1 MSSNYIS
8 TVGTDRLALVSST
21 DATLA
26 DQPTYY
32 HMHIHIV
39 HAMLEAGTTQSV
51 GKAFSLEN
59 IISQLEAMPEGKS
72 MADVS
77 LTYFLGEQSEL
88 WTGLFGP
95 LKSSK
100 LPSL

>member
-1 MSSNYIS
+1 M
-8 TVGTDRLALVSST
+8 
-21 DATLA
+21 A

-59 IISQLEAMPEGKS
+59 IISQLEGMSDDKG

-77 LTYFLGEQSEL
+77 FTYFLGEQSEL
-88 WTGLFGP
+88 WTGIYQP
-95 LKSSK
+95 LKQGAK
-100 LPSL
+100 PLI